1 VPSAPSTGDGAS
13 LTVTSQLDG
22 AAAAAVL
29 ALADAAAR
37 EDRVGPLSEQ
47 ARLQARHGGQPA
59 RHLLLTQGGELAGYA
74 QLDLA
79 GAADPAD
86 GPSGELVIH
95 PRFRRRGLG
104 LRLARRLQAEAG
116 RLAAGAGPRPLR
128 VWAHGDLPAAR
139 ALAARAGFTRSRAL
153 WTMRRPLAGPLPG
166 PQFPPGVTVRTFAVG
181 TDEPAWLALNRK
193 AFAHHPEQGAWTMD
207 DLTVREREP
216 WFDPAGFFLAERSG
230 ALAGFH
236 WTKVH
241 GTGPGTPGEPSGAEP
256 VGEVYVVGVDPAE
269 QGSGLGRAL
278 TLAGLQHLRARGL
291 REVMLYVDEDNTAAI
306 RLYES
311 LGFHH
316 AATDVMFRHP
326 GLAGSAA

>member
-1 VPSAPSTGDGAS
+1 VPSAPTTGDDAS
-13 LTVTSQLDG
+13 LTVTGQLDG
-22 AAAAAVL
+22 RAVTAVL

-47 ARLQARHGGQPA
+47 ARLRARYGGQPA
-59 RHLLLTQGGELAGYA
+59 RHLLLARGGELAGYA

-79 GAADPAD
+79 DAADPAA

-95 PRFRRRGLG
+95 PRFRGRGLG
-104 LRLARRLQAEAG
+104 LMLARRLQAEAG
-116 RLAAGAGPRPLR
+116 PAPLR

-139 ALAARAGFTRSRAL
+139 ALAARAGFVRSRAL
-153 WTMRRPLAGPLPG
+153 WTMRRPLPESLGGPLPR

-207 DLTVREREP
+207 DLTVRERER

-241 GTGPGTPGEPSGAEP
+241 GTGADGPGEPSGAAP

-278 TLAGLQHLRARGL
+278 TLAGLHHLRARGL
-291 REVMLYVDEDNTAAI
+291 GEVLLYVDEDNTAAI

-316 AATDVMFRHP
+316 VATDVMFRHP
-326 GLAGSAA
+326 GAGR